1 MKIYIGTS
9 GWQYYHWKGKFYP
22 EDLPSKDFLK
32 FYAKYFNTVEINTS
46 FYHFTKKSTFEK
58 WLTQI
63 NTDLNGLNTDYSD
76 FMPRGNKRKVRNVSI
91 LSEKFGVSEKSVLS
105 PKKSVADFLFS
116 IKLHRLF
123 THFRKLKLNKDD
135 KRILKETIESYKVLG
150 KNLGPILIQL
160 PPSLK
165 KDLKALEKF
174 LKCFDYPN
182 RKPNILTESSDRIK
196 STRIARPNN
205 DVYPND
211 NRMNYPNNGP
221 NEIFGKHSGN
231 KFGPNSGS
239 DMIFGG
245 NSGKVFGK
253 NSGNMKIAIEFRHK
267 SWLDKETY
275 NFLKKKKIA
284 FVISD
289 SPRWPTDIVKTADF
303 VYIRF
308 HGKPHL
314 FASKYE
320 KEELQRYAK
329 EIKKLKPKTL
339 FAYFNNDA
347 EGYAVENALEF
358 KKIF

>member
-32 FYAKYFNTVEINTS
+32 FYSKYFNTVEINTN

-58 WLTQI
+58 WQKEV
-63 NTDLNGLNTDYSD
+63 
-76 FMPRGNKRKVRNVSI
+76 NKN
-91 LSEKFGVSEKSVLS
+91 
-105 PKKSVADFLFS
+105 FLFS

-135 KRILKETIESYKVLG
+135 KRILKETIETYKVLG

-165 KDLKALEKF
+165 KDLKVLEKF
-174 LKCFDYPN
+174 LKNFET
-182 RKPNILTESSDRIK
+182 RGLTRMNADNNHTNASRIK
-196 STRIARPNN
+196 RIKHELTNTN
-205 DVYPND
+205 DKT
-211 NRMNYPNNGP
+211 RMNHELDELNT
-221 NEIFGKHSGN
+221 N
-231 KFGPNSGS
+231 KFENNSYNNK
-239 DMIFGG
+239 FVN
-245 NSGKVFGK
+245 NSRDIIRDELVELKL
-253 NSGNMKIAIEFRHK
+253 AIEFRHK

-275 NFLKKKKIA
+275 NFLKKKKVA

-289 SPRWPTDIVKTADF
+289 SPRWSTDIVKTTDF

-308 HGKPHL
+308 HGKPKL

-347 EGYAVENALEF
+347 EGYAIEDALKF
-358 KKIF
+358 KEVL

>member
-32 FYAKYFNTVEINTS
+32 FYSKYFNTVEVNTS
-46 FYHFTKKSTFEK
+46 FYHFTKRSTFEK
-58 WLTQI
+58 WKAQI
-63 NTDLNGLNTDYSD
+63 NTDSTRINADLINNNQRIKN
-76 FMPRGNKRKVRNVSI
+76 PH
-91 LSEKFGVSEKSVLS
+91 KSVLD
-105 PKKSVADFLFS
+105 PRKSAGFLFS

-135 KRILKETIESYKVLG
+135 KRILKETIETYKVLG

-165 KDLKALEKF
+165 KDLKVLEKF
-174 LKCFDYPN
+174 LKCFNYLN
-182 RKPNILTESSDRIK
+182 RKPNILPESSDRI
-196 STRIARPNN
+196 
-205 DVYPND
+205 
-211 NRMNYPNNGP
+211 
-221 NEIFGKHSGN
+221 FGH
-231 KFGPNSGS
+231 
-239 DMIFGG
+239 
-245 NSGKVFGK
+245 NSGKVFGQD
-253 NSGNMKIAIEFRHK
+253 SGNLKLAIEFRHK
-267 SWLDKETY
+267 TWLDKETY
-275 NFLKKKKIA
+275 DFLKKKKVA

-289 SPRWPTDIVKTADF
+289 SPRWPTDIVKTTDF

-329 EIKKLKPKTL
+329 EIKKLKPKIL

-347 EGYAVENALEF
+347 EGYAIEDALEF
-358 KKIF
+358 QKLF